1 MYVLIA
7 LLALLLAL
15 PASAQVQINVGINL
29 AAPPPMVEVSEVQS
43 VQYVPTA
50 SANLF
55 YYGGQYWVF
64 QDGAW
69 YYAGGY
75 NGPWVVA
82 TAEYVPQPLLIV
94 PVTYYRRPP
103 PAWRDWHHDQP
114 PQWGNNYGR
123 SWSGKREVFVAHSQP
138 VHEQPAH
145 AQPVQQ
151 QAHPAPVHEQPAHAQ
166 PVQQQAHPAPVHE
179 QPAHAQPVQQ
189 QAHPA
194 PVHEQPAHAQPVQQ
208 QAHPAPVHEQPAH
221 EQPAHAQ
228 PAAPQA
234 KPPAAA
240 EKQPEEGHH

>member
-1 MYVLIA
+1 MYVVIVA
-7 LLALLLAL
+7 LLAFLLAL
-15 PASAQVQINVGINL
+15 PASAQVQVNLGINF
-29 AAPPPMVEVSEVQS
+29 AAPPPMVEVSEVSS

-82 TAEYVPQPLLIV
+82 AVEYVPQPLLIV

-103 PAWRDWHHDQP
+103 PAWRDWNHGQP

-138 VHEQPAH
+138 VHENHPQSVQQQPH
-145 AQPVQQ
+145 PQPVQQ
-151 QAHPAPVHEQPAHAQ
+151 QPHPQQPVQQPAHAPPPQQPAHAPPPPHEQPHPQPTHEQPAPH
-166 PVQQQAHPAPVHE
+166 
-179 QPAHAQPVQQ
+179 
-189 QAHPA
+189 
-194 PVHEQPAHAQPVQQ
+194 
-208 QAHPAPVHEQPAH
+208 
-221 EQPAHAQ
+221 
-228 PAAPQA
+228 PQA
-234 KPPAAA
+234 KPPAPA
-240 EKQPEEGHH
+240 EHEKAPEQHGSEEGHH